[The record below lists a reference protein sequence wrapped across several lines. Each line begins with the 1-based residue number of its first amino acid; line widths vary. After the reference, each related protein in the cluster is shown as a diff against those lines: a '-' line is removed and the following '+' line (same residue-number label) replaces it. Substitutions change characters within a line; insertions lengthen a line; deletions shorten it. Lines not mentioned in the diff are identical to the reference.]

1 MKLND
6 NQVPIIGTCTVHY
19 EMHNPSTLLEK
30 EDYRLLDELQ
40 ERKTELKN
48 KSEEYKKKRNEFN
61 IEASKFASKRNELN
75 KSTKEKIDEAQELKK
90 LRDENNEKVAEAK
103 LKRDELNEQANKI
116 YAEIDKI
123 RKSLKMGDGPS
134 LKELKR
140 QIDALEFKQQTEVMT
155 PAKERE
161 LVDSIASLTEELK
174 RKKHQLEGNTE
185 LKSLL
190 EKAQTLRDEALDHHN
205 KVKEY
210 ADAAQQYH
218 DKMIEIF
225 KEADTIRAES
235 DAAHKEFVKAQEA
248 ADEQHRLFI
257 QTQKEIRELN
267 KVIIGL
273 KRKTKES
280 KDESIREQAKKE
292 AEEVYQQ
299 FRLGEKL
306 NTEDLMLLQR
316 SGLL

>member
-1 MKLND
+1 M
-6 NQVPIIGTCTVHY
+6 
-19 EMHNPSTLLEK
+19 LEK
-30 EDYRLLDELQ
+30 EDYRLLNELMD
-40 ERKTELKN
+40 RKTELKN
-48 KSEEYKKKRNEFN
+48 KSEDNKNKRNEFN
-61 IEASKFASKRNELN
+61 LEASKCASKRNELN
-75 KSTKEKIDEAQELKK
+75 KRTKELIDEAQQLKK
-90 LRDENNEKVAEAK
+90 LRDENNEQVAEAK
-103 LKRDELNEQANKI
+103 LKRDEFNEQANKI

-123 RKSLKMGDGPS
+123 RKNLHLDDGPS

-140 QIDALEFKQQTEVMT
+140 EVDALEFKQQTEVMT
-155 PAKERE
+155 PSKERG
-161 LVDSIASLTEELK
+161 LVENIASLTEELK
-174 RKKHQLEGNTE
+174 RKKQQFEGNTE

-190 EKAQTLRDEALDHHN
+190 ENAQSLRDEALVYHN

-218 DKMIEIF
+218 DRMIVIF
-225 KEADTIRAES
+225 KEADAVRAES
-235 DAAHKEFVKAQEA
+235 DIAHREFVKAQEV

-292 AEEVYQQ
+292 AEEVYNQ
-299 FRLGEKL
+299 FKLGEKL

>member
-1 MKLND
+1 
-6 NQVPIIGTCTVHY
+6 
-19 EMHNPSTLLEK
+19 LLEK
-30 EDYRLLDELQ
+30 EDYRLLNELQ
-40 ERKTELKN
+40 GRKGDLKD
-48 KSEEYKKKRNEFN
+48 KSEEYKNKRNEFN
-61 IEASKFASKRNELN
+61 LEASKCATKRNELN
-75 KSTKEKIDEAQELKK
+75 KRTKELIEEAQQLKK
-90 LRDENNEKVAEAK
+90 LRDENNEQVAQSK
-103 LKRDELNEQANKI
+103 LKRDELNDQANKI

-123 RKSLKMGDGPS
+123 RKGLNLGDGPS
-134 LKELKR
+134 LKELKK

-161 LVDSIASLTEELK
+161 LVDNITKLTDELK
-174 RKKHQLEGNTE
+174 RKKQQLEGNTE
-185 LKSLL
+185 LKTFL
-190 EKAQTLRDEALDHHN
+190 EQAQALRDEALVHHN
-205 KVKEY
+205 KVKEF

-218 DKMIEIF
+218 DKMIVIF
-225 KEADTIRAES
+225 KEADSIRAES

-248 ADEQHRLFI
+248 ADEQHRQFI
-257 QTQKEIRELN
+257 QTQKEIREIN

-292 AEEVYQQ
+292 AEEVYAQ
-299 FRLGEKL
+299 FKLGEKL

>member
-1 MKLND
+1 MLN
-6 NQVPIIGTCTVHY
+6 
-19 EMHNPSTLLEK
+19 
-30 EDYRLLDELQ
+30 ELQ
-40 ERKTELKN
+40 NRKADLKN
-48 KSEEYKKKRNEFN
+48 KSEEYKEKRNEFN
-61 IEASKFASKRNELN
+61 LEASKCATKRNELN
-75 KSTKEKIDEAQELKK
+75 KRTKELIEEAQQLKK
-90 LRDENNEKVAEAK
+90 SRDENNEKVAESK
-103 LKRDELNEQANKI
+103 LKRDEFNDQANKI

-123 RKSLKMGDGPS
+123 RKNLNLGDGPS
-134 LKELKR
+134 LKDLKK
-140 QIDALEFKQQTEVMT
+140 QIDGLEFKQQTEVMT

-161 LVDSIASLTEELK
+161 LVENIASLTDELK
-174 RKKHQLEGNTE
+174 HKKQQLEGNTE
-185 LKSLL
+185 LKTLL
-190 EKAQTLRDEALDHHN
+190 EQAQTLRDEALLYHN
-205 KVKEY
+205 KVKEC

-218 DKMIEIF
+218 DKMIVIF
-225 KEADTIRAES
+225 KEADAIRAES

-257 QTQKEIRELN
+257 QTQKEIREIN

-292 AEEVYQQ
+292 AEEVYNQ
-299 FRLGEKL
+299 FKLGEKL